1 MLRGFTQN
9 DSIYAN
15 MNMKKNKHYFLLNL
29 DLEGRKC
36 LVIGGDDEALEKTE
50 RLMECDA
57 VITLVSPNILP
68 EIKKLAGNGK
78 IKHIHRKYESG
89 DEEGMYFVLNCVKT
103 DTEMSDLL
111 FNNCVRQHILI
122 SSYDQSQY
130 STATM
135 AALVR
140 AGDKVRISISTGNTS
155 PAVARKLRMELE
167 KLLDEKF
174 ARFVDWIV
182 AYREELEAKGIP
194 PAERKKFFREFMK
207 DFQIDGKCVYPEKF
221 EHDNRP
227 E

>member
-1 MLRGFTQN
+1 
-9 DSIYAN
+9 
-15 MNMKKNKHYFLLNL
+15 MKKNKHYFLLNL

-36 LVIGGDDEALEKTE
+36 LVTGGDDEALEKME

-57 VITLVSPNILP
+57 EITLVSPKILP
-68 EIKKLAGNGK
+68 EIKKLADEGK
-78 IKHIHRKYESG
+78 IKHIHRKYQSG

-103 DTEMSDLL
+103 DPEMSHTL
-111 FNNCVRQHILI
+111 FKNCVRRHILI

-182 AYREELEAKGIP
+182 EYRDKLEADGVSP
-194 PAERKKFFREFMK
+194 SERKKFFREFME
-207 DFQIDGKCVYPEKF
+207 DFKIDGACVYPEKF
-221 EHDNRP
+221 EKK
-227 E
+227 

>member
-1 MLRGFTQN
+1 M
-9 DSIYAN
+9 
-15 MNMKKNKHYFLLNL
+15 NL
-29 DLEGRKC
+29 DLEERKC
-36 LVIGGDDEALEKTE
+36 LVIGGDDEALEKME
-50 RLMECDA
+50 RLLECDA
-57 VITLVSPNILP
+57 EITLVSPKILP
-68 EIKKLAGNGK
+68 EIKKLADDGK
-78 IKHIHRKYESG
+78 IKHIYRKYQSG

-103 DTEMSDLL
+103 DPEMSDLL
-111 FNNCVRQHILI
+111 FNNCVQQHILI

-182 AYREELEAKGIP
+182 EYRKELEAKGVSP
-194 PAERKKFFREFMK
+194 SERKKFFREFME
-207 DFQIDGKCVYPEKF
+207 DFKIDGACAYPEEFDK
-221 EHDNRP
+221 EQ
-227 E
+227 

>member
-1 MLRGFTQN
+1 
-9 DSIYAN
+9 
-15 MNMKKNKHYFLLNL
+15 MKKNKHYFLLNL

-36 LVIGGDDEALEKTE
+36 LVIGGDDEALEKMD
-50 RLMECDA
+50 RLLECDA
-57 VITLVSPNILP
+57 VITLVSPKILP
-68 EIKKLAGNGK
+68 EIKKLADDGK

-103 DTEMSDLL
+103 DPEMSDML
-111 FNNCVRQHILI
+111 FKNCVRQHILI

-182 AYREELEAKGIP
+182 EYRDKLEADGVSP
-194 PAERKKFFREFMK
+194 SERKKFFRKFME
-207 DFQIDGKCVYPEKF
+207 DFKIDGACVYPEEF
-221 EHDNRP
+221 EKKNLT
-227 E
+227 

>member
-1 MLRGFTQN
+1 
-9 DSIYAN
+9 
-15 MNMKKNKHYFLLNL
+15 MKKHKHYFLLNL
-29 DLEGRKC
+29 DLDGRKC
-36 LVIGGDDEALEKTE
+36 LVIGGDDEALEKME
-50 RLMECDA
+50 RLLECDA
-57 VITLVSPNILP
+57 EITLVSPKILP
-68 EIKKLAGNGK
+68 EIKKLSGDGK

-89 DEEGMYFVLNCVKT
+89 DEEEMYFVLNCVKT
-103 DTEMSDLL
+103 DPEMSDTL
-111 FNNCVRQHILI
+111 FKNCVRQHILI

-182 AYREELEAKGIP
+182 AYRDKLEEDSVP
-194 PAERKKFFREFMK
+194 PSERKKFFREFME
-207 DFQIDGKCVYPEKF
+207 DFKISGACVYPEEF
-221 EHDNRP
+221 ERKQP